1 MAVRNFHQEIKQK
14 VLICDG
20 AMGTML
26 QDAVEVGKCPEM
38 LNLTKPHVV
47 RKVHEKYVEAGADII
62 LTNTFGGNRLK
73 LKEYGLG
80 HEVSRINQAAVRI
93 AREACGDKSFLAGD
107 IGPTGQLIEPLGDL
121 SFDTAY
127 EVFHEQAEV
136 LVKAGVDLIII
147 ETMADLQELRAAVI
161 AARDAGQGIPV
172 IAQMTFTEGVRSMT
186 GTDPETAVTV
196 LQALKVDAGGANCGK
211 GPEEMINIVKQM
223 ATLSTLPLIVQ
234 PNAGLPRLVDGKTQ
248 FNLGPEKMAA
258 YALDL
263 VKAGANIIGGCCGT
277 TPQHIRAIASRVK
290 GLKPV
295 QRKPRVF
302 GGLTAR
308 THTITFKEN
317 DPTHVMGERIN
328 PTGRPDLQQALKSR
342 NFSVINTEAR
352 NQVKQGADILDI
364 NVGITGIDEGEL
376 MRDAVLSV
384 QQAVDVPLSIDTKN
398 PGALEEGLKNF
409 AGKALIN
416 SVEGREESLRTVL
429 PLAKRY
435 GAAVIGLTIGE
446 RGIPEK
452 AEERVEVA
460 RYIVDTALS
469 YGIPREDI
477 FIDCLTLSAGAQQR
491 LVGETLKALTMIKK
505 GLGVKTVLG
514 ISNVS
519 HGLPERE
526 DLNAAFLSMAL
537 AAGLDLPIL
546 NPHSRKVMNVLRAC
560 DVLLCRDSNARRYI
574 EETRATPINPKPR
587 EDVEQDARKQV
598 YQAVLNGDRDNI
610 LELVKKLDNRESP
623 FKIINK
629 IIIPALEAVGDMYEK
644 GTYFLPQLM
653 LAAETAKKALT
664 YLKGK
669 MPEEASHHRGSV
681 VMATVKGDIHD
692 IGKNIVTAILS
703 QHGFNVID
711 LGKDVDAETI
721 VRRALQEKP
730 CIVGLSAL
738 MTTTMPQMKKTVK
751 MLKEADRDIPVIVG
765 GAVVTREFARDIGAF
780 YAKDAV
786 EAVSIT
792 KELFEHMRR
801 EEGRGIK
808 CILLEKD

>member
-1 MAVRNFHQEIKQK
+1 MAVKNFYHEIKQR

-26 QDAVEVGKCPEM
+26 QNAVEVGKCPEM
-38 LNLTKPHVV
+38 LNLIKPHIV
-47 RKVHEKYVEAGADII
+47 RKVHEEYVEAGADII
-62 LTNTFGGNRLK
+62 LTNTFGANRLK
-73 LKEYGLG
+73 LKEYGVG
-80 HEVSRINQAAVRI
+80 HEVSKINQAAVRI

-107 IGPTGQLIEPLGDL
+107 IGPTGQLVEPLGDL

-127 EVFHEQAEV
+127 EVFHEQAEA

-161 AARDAGQGIPV
+161 AARNAAMGIPV
-172 IAQMTFTEGVRSMT
+172 IAQMAFTEGIRSMT
-186 GTDPETAVTV
+186 GTDPETTVTV
-196 LQALKVDAGGANCGK
+196 LQGLGVDAAGANCGK
-211 GPEEMINIVKQM
+211 GPEEMINIIKQM
-223 ATLSTLPLIVQ
+223 AGASTLPLIVQ

-248 FNLGPEKMAA
+248 FDLEPEKMAA

-277 TPQHIRAIASRVK
+277 TPQHIRAIVSRVK

-295 QRKPRVF
+295 RRKPKVLGR
-302 GGLTAR
+302 LASR
-308 THTITFKEN
+308 AHTITFRKN
-317 DPTHVMGERIN
+317 DPTHVIGERIN

-342 NFSVINTEAR
+342 NFSVISTEAR
-352 NQVKQGADILDI
+352 KQVEHGADILDI
-364 NVGITGIDEGEL
+364 NVGVTGIDEGEL
-376 MRDAVLSV
+376 MKGVVLSV

-398 PGALEEGLKNF
+398 PRALEEGLKNF

-416 SVEGREESLRTVL
+416 SVEGREESLSTIL
-429 PLAKRY
+429 PLAKSY
-435 GAAVIGLTIGE
+435 GAAVIGLTIGGK
-446 RGIPEK
+446 GIPEK
-452 AEERVEVA
+452 AEERFEVA
-460 RYIVDTALS
+460 KYIVDTALS

-477 FIDCLTLSAGAQQR
+477 FIDCLTLSAGAQQP
-491 LVGETLKALTMIKK
+491 LVEETLKALAMIKE

-514 ISNVS
+514 VSNVS

-546 NPHSRKVMNVLRAC
+546 NPHSRKIMNILRAC
-560 DVLLCRDSNARRYI
+560 DVLISRDSNARRYI
-574 EETRATPINPKPR
+574 EVTKAIPITPKHR

-610 LELVKKLDNRESP
+610 LEFVKKLDGREAP
-623 FKIINK
+623 FEIINK
-629 IIIPALEAVGDMYEK
+629 IIIPALEVVGDMYEK
-644 GTYFLPQLM
+644 GMYFLPQLM
-653 LAAETAKKALT
+653 LAAETAKKAFT

-669 MPEEASHHRGSV
+669 MPEGASHHRGSV

-692 IGKNIVTAILS
+692 IGKNIVAAILS
-703 QHGFNVID
+703 QHGFKVID

-721 VRRALQEKP
+721 VGRALQEKP
-730 CIVGLSAL
+730 CVVGLSAL
-738 MTTTMPQMKKTVK
+738 MTTTMPQMEKTVK
-751 MLKEADRDIPVIVG
+751 MLKEADRDIPLMVG
-765 GAVVTREFARDIGAF
+765 GAVVTREFAKGIGAF

-786 EAVSIT
+786 EAVSVT
-792 KELFEHMRR
+792 KELFKHIRR
-801 EEGRGIK
+801 EEGRGTK
-808 CILLEKD
+808 